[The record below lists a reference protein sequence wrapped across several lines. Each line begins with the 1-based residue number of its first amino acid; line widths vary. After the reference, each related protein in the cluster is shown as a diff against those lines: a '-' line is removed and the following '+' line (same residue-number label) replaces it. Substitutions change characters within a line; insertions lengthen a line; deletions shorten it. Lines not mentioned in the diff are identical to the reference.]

1 MNSKSLL
8 IERVYSLELTQ
19 RATLVAFY
27 LINRVDSEGTCF
39 PGVKTIAKECNIS
52 TRTVQRALNDLEEA
66 GFLKRES
73 RFHEM
78 GGQRSNMYYLQI
90 DEMDRLEHVEEA
102 EVSTQAIVHDEA
114 IDVGDAV
121 GGDKKATYV
130 YPRKDIDYLDLVESI
145 DFYMYAGNN
154 IVNKVLSPG
163 LCQRDGP

>member
-66 GFLKRES
+66 GFLVRES
-73 RFHEM
+73 RFHEQ
-78 GGQRSNMYYLQI
+78 GGQRSNLYYLQV
-90 DEMDRLEHVEEA
+90 LENEQVHEQTVEDQNYEDINDSDVINTEPTNMNTNNVYKA
-102 EVSTQAIVHDEA
+102 AISLDLLA
-114 IDVGDAV
+114 IDFKELLEECVS
-121 GGDKKATYV
+121 
-130 YPRKDIDYLDLVESI
+130 R
-145 DFYMYAGNN
+145 
-154 IVNKVLSPG
+154 SP
-163 LCQRDGP
+163 CHDGMP

>member
-66 GFLKRES
+66 GFLMRES
-73 RFHEM
+73 RFHVQ
-78 GGQRSNMYYLQI
+78 GGQRSNLYYLKVLE
-90 DEMDRLEHVEEA
+90 DEQVHEQPVEPQNYA
-102 EVSTQAIVHDEA
+102 NINGGDAINTEPTNMNTNNVYKAAISLDLLA
-114 IDVGDAV
+114 IDF
-121 GGDKKATYV
+121 KE
-130 YPRKDIDYLDLVESI
+130 LLEES
-145 DFYMYAGNN
+145 
-154 IVNKVLSPG
+154 VSRSP
-163 LCQRDGP
+163 CHDGIP